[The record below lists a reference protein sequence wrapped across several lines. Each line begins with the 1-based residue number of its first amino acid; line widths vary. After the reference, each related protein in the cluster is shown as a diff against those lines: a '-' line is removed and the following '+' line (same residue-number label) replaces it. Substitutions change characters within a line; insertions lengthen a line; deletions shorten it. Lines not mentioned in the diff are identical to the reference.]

1 METDMVVLVIV
12 ICLALVGAVVYVAHR
27 RGVGGSGGTLTPEE
41 RERGLAAE
49 EKARA
54 IHQQTHWRRL

>member
-1 METDMVVLVIV
+1 MVVLVLLV
-12 ICLALVGAVVYVAHR
+12 ICLALLGALTYAAHR
-27 RGVGGSGGTLTPEE
+27 RGIGGSRGTLTPEE